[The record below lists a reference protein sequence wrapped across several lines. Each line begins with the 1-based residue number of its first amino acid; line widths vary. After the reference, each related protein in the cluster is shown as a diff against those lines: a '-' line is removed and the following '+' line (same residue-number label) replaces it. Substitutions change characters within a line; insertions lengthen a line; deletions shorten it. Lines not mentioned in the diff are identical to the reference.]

1 MTIVLTMGMPKNYD
15 LVCSG
20 GCDSAEQQ
28 LRATPHPRSGAAERR
43 YLTYKVSSSS
53 CALLMWERLRA
64 GGEGDARG

>member
-28 LRATPHPRSGAAERR
+28 LRATPHPRSGHYINKYSQPAPREILPTPFFR
-43 YLTYKVSSSS
+43 
-53 CALLMWERLRA
+53 
-64 GGEGDARG
+64 